1 MTTTPDVVLAKR
13 NHNVYPPDMSK
24 NVLIRNVPDT
34 VHTALVRRAEAA
46 GQSLQEYVMGLL
58 HEVTDK
64 PTMSEVM
71 DEVRAI
77 LARNP
82 GPRMTREEMVAVIRE
97 RRDR

>member
-1 MTTTPDVVLAKR
+1 MVTSPDLVLAKR
-13 NHNVYPPDMSK
+13 NHHGYPPDMSK

-46 GQSLQEYVMGLL
+46 GKSLQEYVLGLL

>member
-1 MTTTPDVVLAKR
+1 MATTPDLVLAKR
-13 NHNVYPPDMSK
+13 NHGGYPPHMSK

-34 VHTALVRRAEAA
+34 VHTALVRRAEAE
-46 GQSLQEYVMGLL
+46 GKSLQEYVLGVL
-58 HEVTDK
+58 HEVTGK

-82 GPRMTREEMVAVIRE
+82 GPRMSREEMVAVIRE

>member
-1 MTTTPDVVLAKR
+1 MTTTPDLVLAKR
-13 NHNVYPPDMSK
+13 NHNGYPPEMSK

-34 VHTALVRRAEAA
+34 VHAALVRRAEAT
-46 GQSLQEYVMGLL
+46 GQSLQEYVLGLL

>member
-1 MTTTPDVVLAKR
+1 MTTTPDLVLAKR
-13 NHNVYPPDMSK
+13 NHNGYPPEMSK

-34 VHTALVRRAEAA
+34 VHAALVRRAEAA
-46 GQSLQEYVMGLL
+46 GQSLQEYVLGLL

-64 PTMSEVM
+64 PTMAEVM

>member
-1 MTTTPDVVLAKR
+1 MTTTADVVLAKR
-13 NHNVYPPDMSK
+13 NHNGYPPDMSK

-46 GQSLQEYVMGLL
+46 GQSLQEYVVGLL

>member
-1 MTTTPDVVLAKR
+1 
-13 NHNVYPPDMSK
+13 MSK
-24 NVLIRNVPDT
+24 NVLVRNVPDS
-34 VHTALVRRAEAA
+34 VHAALVRRAEAE
-46 GQSLQEYVMGLL
+46 GKSLQEYVLAVLRDVAG
-58 HEVTDK
+58 T

-71 DEVRAI
+71 NEVRAI

>member
-1 MTTTPDVVLAKR
+1 MTTTSDVVLAKR
-13 NHNVYPPDMSK
+13 NQGGYSPAMSK
-24 NVLIRNVPDT
+24 NVLVRNVPDS
-34 VHTALVRRAEAA
+34 VHAALVRRAEAE
-46 GQSLQEYVMGLL
+46 GKSLQEYVLAVLRDVAG
-58 HEVTDK
+58 T

-71 DEVRAI
+71 NEVRAI

>member
-13 NHNVYPPDMSK
+13 NHNGYPPDMSK

-46 GQSLQEYVMGLL
+46 GQSLQEYVVGLL
-58 HEVTDK
+58 HEVTNK

>member
-1 MTTTPDVVLAKR
+1 MTTTPDLVLAKR
-13 NHNVYPPDMSK
+13 NQRGYPPDMSK

-34 VHTALVRRAEAA
+34 VHTALVRRAEAE
-46 GQSLQEYVMGLL
+46 GKSLQEFVLGLL
-58 HEVTDK
+58 QEVTDK

-82 GPRMTREEMVAVIRE
+82 GPRMSREEMVAVIRE

>member
-1 MTTTPDVVLAKR
+1 MPTTPDLVLAKR
-13 NHNVYPPDMSK
+13 NQRGYPPDMAK

-34 VHTALVRRAEAA
+34 VHTALVQRAEAA
-46 GQSLQEYVMGLL
+46 GKSLQEYVLGLL

-82 GPRMTREEMVAVIRE
+82 GPGMSREAIVAAIRE
-97 RRDR
+97 GRDR

>member
-1 MTTTPDVVLAKR
+1 MTTTPDLVLAKR
-13 NHNVYPPDMSK
+13 KHAGYPPDMSK

-34 VHTALVRRAEAA
+34 VHTALVLRAEAE
-46 GQSLQEYVMGLL
+46 GKSLQEYVLGVL
-58 HEVTDK
+58 HEVTGK

-82 GPRMTREEMVAVIRE
+82 GPRMSREEMVAIIRE

>member
-1 MTTTPDVVLAKR
+1 MPTTLDLVLAKR
-13 NHNVYPPDMSK
+13 NQRGYPPDMAK

-46 GQSLQEYVMGLL
+46 GKSLQEYVLGLL